1 MNGSARL
8 SRRTQ
13 TRLIA
18 DRLMAEL
25 IARRDDKCFLHRRI
39 LGDIIRGLIMRITE
53 FAQLVAERKIQGS
66 LVVTLSIV
74 EAELLLRDLMFAF
87 GSPELP
93 RGQSFIE
100 D

>member
-1 MNGSARL
+1 
-8 SRRTQ
+8 
-13 TRLIA
+13 
-18 DRLMAEL
+18 
-25 IARRDDKCFLHRRI
+25 
-39 LGDIIRGLIMRITE
+39 MRITE

>member
-1 MNGSARL
+1 
-8 SRRTQ
+8 
-13 TRLIA
+13 
-18 DRLMAEL
+18 
-25 IARRDDKCFLHRRI
+25 
-39 LGDIIRGLIMRITE
+39 MRITE

-87 GSPELP
+87 GRPELP